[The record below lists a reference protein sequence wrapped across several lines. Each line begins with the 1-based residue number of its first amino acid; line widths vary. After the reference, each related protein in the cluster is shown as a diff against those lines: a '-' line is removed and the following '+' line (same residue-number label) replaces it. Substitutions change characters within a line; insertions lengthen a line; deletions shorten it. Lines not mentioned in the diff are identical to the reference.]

1 MKLNSKFLLAACVV
15 SVLAAAPILAH
26 HSYAAEFDRDKKI
39 TLIGAV
45 TKVEWANP
53 HARFYID
60 AKNDKGVMVNWNF
73 ELGSPNGLM
82 RLGWNRNS
90 LKIGTVVTVVGT
102 LAKNSPYVGNA
113 STVTIEGGRRLF
125 AGSSEGD
132 TATP

>member
-1 MKLNSKFLLAACVV
+1 MKLNSQFLLAACVV
-15 SVLAAAPILAH
+15 LALGAAPILAH
-26 HSYAAEFDRDKKI
+26 HSYAAEFDANKKI
-39 TLIGAV
+39 TLVGTV

-60 AKNDKGVMVNWNF
+60 AKNDKGVVVNWNF

-82 RLGWNRNS
+82 RLGWSRNS
-90 LKIGTVVTVVGT
+90 LKIGSVVTVAGT

-113 STVTIEGGRRLF
+113 STVTLEGGKRLF

-132 TATP
+132 STTP